1 MVRSEDGISH
11 IGVIPVVALA
21 KAEDAVELARALVKG
36 GLPCAEITFRTAAAG
51 EAIASIHE
59 AFPDLLLGAGT
70 VLTPEQAARAV
81 SAGAKFIV
89 SPGFAPRVVDF
100 CRMRRVPIF
109 PGVATPTEVSAAL
122 EVGLQTLKF
131 FPSEALG
138 GLKTLKALAAPF
150 TGVKFIP
157 TGGINRDNLEDYLS
171 HPRVLAVGGSW
182 LVKSSLVAEGRFD
195 EITRLAAEAVEVRD
209 RVRAR

>member
-1 MVRSEDGISH
+1 MHEVLERLGELGL
-11 IGVIPVVALA
+11 VPVVSIPT
-21 KAEDAVELARALVKG
+21 AEDAPRLGEALLQG
-36 GLPCAEITFRTAAAG
+36 GLPCAEITFRTAAAE
-51 EAIASIHE
+51 EAIGSIQE

-89 SPGFAPRVVDF
+89 SPGFSPRVVDF

-109 PGVATPTEVSAAL
+109 PGVATPTDVSAAL
-122 EVGLQTLKF
+122 EVGLRTLKF

-157 TGGINRDNLEDYLS
+157 TGGINRGNLEAYLS
-171 HPRVLAVGGSW
+171 DPRVLAVGGSW
-182 LVKSSLVAEGRFD
+182 LVKSSLIAEGKFD
-195 EITRLAAEAVEVRD
+195 DISCLAAEAVEVRD